1 MTELESVMSVGKE
14 VSLRKMQ
21 VSDVTLKPAPGV
33 DDLFAPVAPM
43 DLMKSAEKHYS
54 RSYNRW
60 VGLTFG
66 GLPVAFTAGFVPA
79 FVSEQAVST
88 GVMSFGIIGAIGWSV
103 LSLGSMFLPFTK
115 LNTLKYDLF
124 EANLDAFIS
133 WLKARYGIEYDPK
146 VDTDT
151 EWVWLFNLVCYG
163 DLGDKDI
170 FKDVNGKQF
179 RLERGPDGIYV
190 VEFVASDYEFVGSGE
205 LGSSSF
211 TELSDILVG
220 EAQSLWSAVERKLN
234 VLSGLKLDA
243 VSEHTVA
250 RVKQDLVEFSQTVR
264 ELNGLESLTPED
276 DTIRGVLDGLNSD
289 LQRIIDGRA
298 GELKR
303 KLAGQFEWVK
313 SRQLGGV
320 PEKSDIGELFI
331 VKESEILSPVE

>member
-1 MTELESVMSVGKE
+1 MSVGKE

-21 VSDVTLKPAPGV
+21 VSDVVLNPAPGV
-33 DDLFAPVAPM
+33 DDLFNPVVPV
-43 DLMKSAEKHYS
+43 DLMKSAEKHYN

-60 VGLTFG
+60 VVLTFG
-66 GLPVAFTAGFVPA
+66 GFPIAFAAGAAPTIIAMQGISSEMMGFGFLGAFGWTALTIGSA
-79 FVSEQAVST
+79 FR
-88 GVMSFGIIGAIGWSV
+88 
-103 LSLGSMFLPFTK
+103 
-115 LNTLKYDLF
+115 LNPLKHELF
-124 EANLDAFIS
+124 EANRDAFAF

-146 VDTDT
+146 VDTDK
-151 EWVWLFNLVCYG
+151 EWAWLFNLVCYG
-163 DLGDKDI
+163 ELGDRET

-179 RLERGPDGIYV
+179 RLESGPDGIYV
-190 VEFVASDYEFVGSGE
+190 VEFVAANHEFVGSGE
-205 LGSSSF
+205 VGTSLF
-211 TELSDILVG
+211 NEILDVLRG
-220 EAQSLWSAVERKLN
+220 EAQSLWAAVDKKLN

-276 DTIRGVLDGLNSD
+276 DTIRGVLAGLNSD

-320 PEKSDIGELFI
+320 PDKSDISELF
-331 VKESEILSPVE
+331 VVRESEISSPVE